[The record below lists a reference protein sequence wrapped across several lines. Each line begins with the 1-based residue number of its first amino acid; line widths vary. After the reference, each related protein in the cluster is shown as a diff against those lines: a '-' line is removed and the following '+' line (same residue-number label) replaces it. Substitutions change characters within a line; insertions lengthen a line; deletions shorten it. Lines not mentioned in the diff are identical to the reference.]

1 MDERMIGKLQAC
13 IQMADRESITLREGA
28 TPTGYRAINL
38 SEVRR
43 TLDGISSILSRMVEE
58 RTDNVREAE

>member
-1 MDERMIGKLQAC
+1 MDERMIGKLETC